1 VGNATLTI
9 SSILVS
15 GPNAGDFALTNTCGS
30 SLAPSAQCTL
40 SATFTRSAAGTRTA
54 SVVFTDNAAGSPQTV
69 NLTGT
74 GTAAEVGLSATT
86 LAFGSQLLG
95 ASTPAQSVTLTNNG
109 NLALSITSIAVTG
122 TNPGDFPET
131 TTCGSSVAAGANCT
145 ISVTFTPFA
154 SGSRTASVTITDNAI
169 GSPQTVSLTGTGTS
183 SATVISLSSTSLAFG
198 NQPVDVDS
206 AAQTITLTNAGN
218 ATLSITSLA
227 FTGTNASDFAET
239 DTCGGSISA
248 GANCTIAVMFTPSAA
263 GACTAALSIS
273 DNANGSPQT
282 VSLSGTGSHDVIV
295 SWTDSATPGVM
306 GYNVYRGTTPGGES
320 STPLNST
327 PINGTAYTDENVT
340 AGATYYY
347 VLTAVAS
354 NGVTQSAASSEATAT
369 VP

>member
-1 VGNATLTI
+1 MKQDTSPAQSATLTNVGNATLTI

-40 SATFTRSAAGTRTA
+40 SATFTPSAAGTRTA

-74 GTAAEVGLSATT
+74 GTSAGLGLSATT
-86 LAFGSQLLG
+86 LTFGSQLLG

-109 NLALSITSIAVTG
+109 NLALSITSAAVTG

-131 TTCGSSVAAGANCT
+131 TTCGSSLAAGGSCT
-145 ISVTFTPFA
+145 ISVTFTPSA

-198 NQPVDVDS
+198 NQPDDVTS
-206 AAQTITLTNAGN
+206 SAQTIILTNTGN

-239 DTCGGSISA
+239 DTCGGSVAA
-248 GANCTIAVMFTPSAA
+248 GANCTIAVMFTLSAA

-306 GYNVYRGTTPGGES
+306 GYNVYQGTTPGGR
-320 STPLNST
+320 
-327 PINGTAYTDENVT
+327 
-340 AGATYYY
+340 
-347 VLTAVAS
+347 
-354 NGVTQSAASSEATAT
+354 
-369 VP
+369 VPHH